1 MATSPSSSES
11 RDAER
16 RRNPELREL
25 LDELLALVRH
35 LSHRAET
42 LTASETEYA
51 RHRLE
56 WLADEI
62 WANLASYIDR
72 AGSDGQQRDGPT
84 SPHKTS

>member
-1 MATSPSSSES
+1 MGPSPTSGTES
-11 RDAER
+11 ER
-16 RRNPELREL
+16 RRNPELRDL

-42 LTASETEYA
+42 LTAAETEYA

-62 WANLASYIDR
+62 WANLARYIDR
-72 AGSDGQQRDGPT
+72 AASDQAGSGIPPQ
-84 SPHKTS
+84 

>member
-1 MATSPSSSES
+1 MASPPSSA
-11 RDAER
+11 DTTAAER

-42 LTASETEYA
+42 LTPSEMDYA
-51 RHRLE
+51 RHRME

-62 WANLASYIDR
+62 WGNLERYIDR
-72 AGSDGQQRDGPT
+72 AASD
-84 SPHKTS
+84 HHH

>member
-1 MATSPSSSES
+1 MGPSPGSIES
-11 RDAER
+11 ER

-42 LTASETEYA
+42 LTAAETEYA

-62 WANLASYIDR
+62 WSNLARYIDR
-72 AGSDGQQRDGPT
+72 AASDSTGSERTPPPQQ
-84 SPHKTS
+84 

>member
-1 MATSPSSSES
+1 MGSSTTGGIEN
-11 RDAER
+11 ER

-42 LTASETEYA
+42 LTPAETEYA

-62 WANLASYIDR
+62 WANLARYIDR
-72 AGSDGQQRDGPT
+72 AATDHSGSETPP
-84 SPHKTS
+84 S

>member
-1 MATSPSSSES
+1 MSPSASSGVEN
-11 RDAER
+11 ER
-16 RRNPELREL
+16 RRNPELRDL

-42 LTASETEYA
+42 LTPAETEYA

-62 WANLASYIDR
+62 WSNLARYIDR
-72 AGSDGQQRDGPT
+72 ASSDHMGGEAPPQ
-84 SPHKTS
+84 

>member
-1 MATSPSSSES
+1 MATSPSSDS
-11 RDAER
+11 REAER

-42 LTASETEYA
+42 LTVSETDYA

-72 AGSDGQQRDGPT
+72 AGVDSQQRGAPT

>member
-1 MATSPSSSES
+1 MTPLPSDDSK
-11 RDAER
+11 DTER

-42 LTASETEYA
+42 LTAAEMEYA
-51 RHRLE
+51 RHRVE

-62 WANLASYIDR
+62 WSNLARYVDR
-72 AGSDGQQRDGPT
+72 AGTDSRP
-84 SPHKTS
+84 

>member
-1 MATSPSSSES
+1 MGPPDGIEN
-11 RDAER
+11 ER

-42 LTASETEYA
+42 LTVGETEYA

-62 WANLASYIDR
+62 WANLERYIDR
-72 AGSDGQQRDGPT
+72 AASEQAGGERPGQ
-84 SPHKTS
+84 

>member
-1 MATSPSSSES
+1 MGTSASGSVES
-11 RDAER
+11 ER
-16 RRNPELREL
+16 RRNPELRDL

-42 LTASETEYA
+42 LTPAETEYA

-62 WANLASYIDR
+62 WANLARYIDR
-72 AGSDGQQRDGPT
+72 AVSEQTGGEPPRNETPPQ
-84 SPHKTS
+84 

>member
-1 MATSPSSSES
+1 MGPSATGGVDS
-11 RDAER
+11 ER

-42 LTASETEYA
+42 LTATETEYA

-56 WLADEI
+56 WLADEV
-62 WANLASYIDR
+62 WANLARYIDR
-72 AGSDGQQRDGPT
+72 AVSDQAGSGIPPQ
-84 SPHKTS
+84 

>member
-1 MATSPSSSES
+1 MGPSPGSIES
-11 RDAER
+11 ER

-42 LTASETEYA
+42 LTAAETEYA

-62 WANLASYIDR
+62 WSNLARYIDR
-72 AGSDGQQRDGPT
+72 AASDSAGSERIPPPQ
-84 SPHKTS
+84 

>member
-1 MATSPSSSES
+1 MAVSPS
-11 RDAER
+11 DKTAAER

-42 LTASETEYA
+42 LTAAETEYA

-62 WANLASYIDR
+62 WANLARYIDR
-72 AGSDGQQRDGPT
+72 AAADNQQ
-84 SPHKTS
+84 

>member
-1 MATSPSSSES
+1 MGHPQGGVE
-11 RDAER
+11 RER

-42 LTASETEYA
+42 LTAAETEYA

-62 WANLASYIDR
+62 WANLARYIDR
-72 AGSDGQQRDGPT
+72 AASDHTTPETPPQ
-84 SPHKTS
+84 

>member
-1 MATSPSSSES
+1 MGPSTSGGVEN
-11 RDAER
+11 ER

-42 LTASETEYA
+42 LTLAETEYA

-62 WANLASYIDR
+62 WANLARYIDR
-72 AGSDGQQRDGPT
+72 ASADHSGSETPR
-84 SPHKTS
+84 S

>member
-1 MATSPSSSES
+1 MGPSTGGNVEN
-11 RDAER
+11 ER

-42 LTASETEYA
+42 LTPSETEYA

-62 WANLASYIDR
+62 WANLARYIDQ
-72 AGSDGQQRDGPT
+72 ASTDHPGSEIPP
-84 SPHKTS
+84 S

>member
-1 MATSPSSSES
+1 MGPTATSSSEN
-11 RDAER
+11 ER
-16 RRNPELREL
+16 RRNPELRDL

-42 LTASETEYA
+42 LTTAETEYA

-62 WANLASYIDR
+62 WANLARYIDQAAADH
-72 AGSDGQQRDGPT
+72 AGDIPPQ
-84 SPHKTS
+84 